1 MLLCILGID
10 TQYTLNRS
18 AGFALDVGIKMRINA
33 CRGAH
38 IAVPEPHLDNLH
50 IDILGDQE
58 RRAGVYKA
66 YALIYLRKC
75 DIIFLILK
83 KGG

>member
-1 MLLCILGID
+1 MLLCIFSID
-10 TQYTLNRS
+10 AEYAFYGS
-18 AGFALDVGIKMRINA
+18 AGFALGVGIKMRINA